1 MSTDILLKSR
11 LLTSMVVLIAF
22 VFSAGA
28 IMIYTSVSSDDLMK
42 QSPIEWLNIISA
54 NKAIYVPMG
63 ILALYSLLML
73 GVVTRRQKKNV
84 EFEKSLVEREK
95 NLPDKNSSVLQ
106 SNPSFSPLIHTKHSD
121 SVPPNSNY
129 AQNLLQ
135 KSSDTPDNQFD
146 DNGLSSLRCELKDI
160 EEKLDSANAVKSQ
173 FLANM
178 SHELRTPMNGILGMT
193 ELLMGSGLNDK
204 QKRFADSVRRSAE
217 SLLSIIN
224 DLLDYSRMDGGN
236 LLLEKATFNIREL
249 VEDVC
254 DLHAEHAQ
262 TKGLELICHVDK
274 TMSEFVSGDSNRI
287 RQLLA
292 NLLGNAIKFTREG
305 EIVVRVKQNELAKKA
320 TNGEQQFLE
329 YQIDVVDTGVG
340 ITPEGQARIFES
352 FTQADDSF
360 AREFGGAGLGL
371 YITHRLI
378 TMMGGEIKLRS
389 RMNEGSHFTATML
402 LDRADQLESDD
413 NKSVSLEGVRVLVV
427 DDNETNRTILFHQ
440 LKSWGIISEVAESGS
455 KALELL
461 RNAARSKEPF
471 HIAILDLHMPVM
483 DGLELTRE
491 IQQDGTINSVKRMM
505 LTSAVLDLDMAHL
518 EKIGITQYISKP
530 ARQAQLFS
538 VLTDLAPE
546 DVVTVSGQNRKY
558 EESYV
563 PLNLHVLLAE
573 DNLINQEVAE
583 NMLSN
588 FGCTSEV
595 VSTGAAAISAG
606 EKHKYDIVLMDCQMP
621 VMDGLEATRRL
632 RESNSVNKD
641 TPIIAL
647 TANVLDGDRER
658 CIKSGMNGYIGKP
671 VKQDELYGE
680 MVKHVRSIGQSV
692 EADSADTDGT
702 KSQGNVIDIL
712 ANDHKANTSTPIMST
727 IAKSDPANFSD
738 SNSQD
743 SVSTDDDSVSNVDTD
758 AVSEQS
764 QSDGIEDHEINEA
777 ALDTIRKLQR
787 PGKPDLLAKVVN
799 VYLEKSPELIDSIV
813 TGFVEGDVTKV
824 KEAAHSMKSSSAYIG
839 AEKFSETFKLIEAT
853 ANNGNLD
860 ELKDLVDNLENSFTR
875 IAANLNNC
883 LDKAA

>member
-1 MSTDILLKSR
+1 MSTDIVLKSR
-11 LLTSMVVLIAF
+11 LLTSIIVLIAF
-22 VFSAGA
+22 VLSAGA
-28 IMIYTSVSSDDLMK
+28 IMIVTSGSVEELIK
-42 QSPIEWLNIISA
+42 QHPTEWLQNIQA
-54 NKAIYVPMG
+54 NRAVYVPMG
-63 ILALYSLLML
+63 ILALYSVLML
-73 GVVTRRQKKNV
+73 SVVTRRQNRLAD
-84 EFEKSLVEREK
+84 FEKTLAERDQQR
-95 NLPDKNSSVLQ
+95 PDEVPGVLHT
-106 SNPSFSPLIHTKHSD
+106 NPSFKPLVHTRHLGADLSNLNQ
-121 SVPPNSNY
+121 PPETLY
-129 AQNLLQ
+129 
-135 KSSDTPDNQFD
+135 KSLETPDTKIE
-146 DNGLSSLRCELKDI
+146 DNGLNSLKCELKDI

-274 TMSEFVSGDSNRI
+274 TMAEFVSGDSNRI

-305 EIVVRVKQNELAKKA
+305 EIVVRIKQNASSKKGA
-320 TNGEQQFLE
+320 NSQGQRLE

-378 TMMGGEIKLRS
+378 SMMGGEIKLRS
-389 RMNEGSHFTATML
+389 RMNEGSHFTATIL
-402 LDRADQLESDD
+402 LENADQLESDE

-440 LKSWGIISEVAESGS
+440 LKSWGIFSEVAESGS

-461 RNAARSKEPF
+461 RHAARKKQPF

-491 IQQDGTINSVKRMM
+491 IQQDGSINSVKRMM
-505 LTSAVLDLDMAHL
+505 LTSAVLDLDMEHL

-546 DVVTVSGQNRKY
+546 DVISVSSKNTKY
-558 EESYV
+558 EETYV
-563 PLNLHVLLAE
+563 PLKLHVLLAE

-595 VSTGAAAISAG
+595 VSTGAAAISSA

-632 RESNSVNKD
+632 RESSSVNKD

-647 TANVLDGDRER
+647 TANVLDGDKDR

-680 MVKHVRSIGQSV
+680 MVKHVRSIKQN
-692 EADSADTDGT
+692 EKAEITDTDSS
-702 KSQGNVIDIL
+702 KSQGKVVDIL
-712 ANDHKANTSTPIMST
+712 ANDQKANKSTPIMST
-727 IAKSDPANFSD
+727 IVQLDPPGIPAG
-738 SNSQD
+738 SNQD
-743 SVSTDDDSVSNVDTD
+743 TVSTANESISSIDTKVNMEESHSSFAD
-758 AVSEQS
+758 
-764 QSDGIEDHEINEA
+764 DHEINEG

-787 PGKPDLLAKVVN
+787 PGKPDLVSKVVN
-799 VYLEKSPELIDSIV
+799 VYLEKSPELINSIV
-813 TGFVEGDVTKV
+813 TGFAESDVTKV

-839 AEKFSETFKLIEAT
+839 ADKFSETFKMIEA
-853 ANNGNLD
+853 AASNDNLA
-860 ELKDLVDNLENSFTR
+860 ELKDLVNNLENSFEKITT
-875 IAANLNNC
+875 NLNNC
-883 LDKAA
+883 LSKAA